1 MMADRDQS
9 SVRLAGGGGGPG
21 SCDVSDAC
29 DALGIDVTRT
39 GALLPMWPGCAAV
52 SGSLATVRLERATGA
67 ASPLPE
73 LIDLLAS
80 ARGAIVF
87 VDLGGRVD
95 VQCWGTVLASAARSF
110 GVRGALVNGA
120 ARDVEGLQQLGL
132 PTYARGVYPGAM
144 SGRLRVAAVGEP
156 VEIDSDLAL
165 PSSLAVIDASGAVFV
180 PEARAQEVI
189 AHATERQAR
198 EQDLL
203 DAIAK
208 GADPRE
214 VLRDS
219 PGKQKRSNEAE

>member
-1 MMADRDQS
+1 
-9 SVRLAGGGGGPG
+9 
-21 SCDVSDAC
+21 
-29 DALGIDVTRT
+29 
-39 GALLPMWPGCAAV
+39 
-52 SGSLATVRLERATGA
+52 
-67 ASPLPE
+67 
-73 LIDLLAS
+73 
-80 ARGAIVF
+80 
-87 VDLGGRVD
+87 
-95 VQCWGTVLASAARSF
+95 
-110 GVRGALVNGA
+110 
-120 ARDVEGLQQLGL
+120 
-132 PTYARGVYPGAM
+132 M

-203 DAIAK
+203 DAIAE